1 MYRGYVANAREVA
14 GFVSAVSLYTVGY
27 RLAASFLNSEFIGLN
42 QLKNCT
48 YNPVYPELTD
58 DTYRC
63 RRNALPSHENQLRH
77 QVLKTLP
84 KISNSPAH
92 GE

>member
-1 MYRGYVANAREVA
+1 MYRGCVGNTREVA
-14 GFVSAVSLYTVGY
+14 GFVSAVGLYTVGY
-27 RLAASFLNSEFIGLN
+27 RLAAFFVNSEFIGLN

-63 RRNALPSHENQLRH
+63 RRNALPSHENKLIE
-77 QVLKTLP
+77 LSFLTD
-84 KISNSPAH
+84 
-92 GE
+92 